1 LQNPKTATIYS
12 LLASHAHLILPCE
25 AFQVMEEH
33 DREPKTDT
41 FVMHFSIK
49 EDQFLLQQWD

>member
-1 LQNPKTATIYS
+1 MIATIYS

-41 FVMHFSIK
+41 PFVMCFSINK
-49 EDQFLLQQWD
+49 EDQLQQWD